1 MAPLA
6 KSLWPNTA
14 HGVPLRPQLKGEQ
27 ANWVSQL
34 DGILAQGHKSASLR
48 PPLRKEEQGRDN
60 STVLTL
66 MTQGT
71 GGLTSS
77 APSSAR
83 HHTWVMAFCG
93 PGMAAATLM
102 SK

>member
-71 GGLTSS
+71 GG
-77 APSSAR
+77 
-83 HHTWVMAFCG
+83 G
-93 PGMAAATLM
+93 
-102 SK
+102 